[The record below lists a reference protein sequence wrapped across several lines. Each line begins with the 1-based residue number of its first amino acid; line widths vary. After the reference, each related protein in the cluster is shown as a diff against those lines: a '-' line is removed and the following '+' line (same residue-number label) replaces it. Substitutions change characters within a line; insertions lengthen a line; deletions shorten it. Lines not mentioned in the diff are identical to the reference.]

1 MNKSIALGV
10 LAFNEEAHILDVLT
24 ELKLFKLKIYVIN
37 DASTDNTNLEINKFN
52 YDNIEVITNSKN
64 KGAGVSTKIL
74 LNKAKDD
81 GYDFLVKID
90 GDGQF
95 SVSDIEDNKYIYEKK
110 YKFIKSNR
118 FWESGIDGNIPTI
131 RYLGNLIATLFLQ
144 ISTGTNKIYDPLNG
158 LFGISLEITKYLND
172 KSYPKDTGILTFLQF
187 QQLSITLKLIR
198 LIM

>member
-1 MNKSIALGV
+1 MTKMNKSIALGV

-95 SVSDIEDNKYIYEKK
+95 SASDIEKIINIYTKK
-110 YKFIKSNR
+110 I
-118 FWESGIDGNIPTI
+118 
-131 RYLGNLIATLFLQ
+131 
-144 ISTGTNKIYDPLNG
+144 
-158 LFGISLEITKYLND
+158 
-172 KSYPKDTGILTFLQF
+172 
-187 QQLSITLKLIR
+187 
-198 LIM
+198 